1 MAKATA
7 NKTTTTPKGAPV
19 YYATGKRKTSA
30 ARVFLKPGK
39 GDVVVNKIPIEKY
52 LPTPTSIMKAMSP
65 FTVTETKG
73 QFDAQI
79 TVHGGGKIGQ
89 AGAIAHGI
97 TRALLVLDTDKY
109 RATLKKAGMVTRDD
123 RMVERKK
130 YGQHKARKKGQFS
143 KR

>member
-7 NKTTTTPKGAPV
+7 TKDSS

-30 ARVFLKPGK
+30 ARVFLKPGR
-39 GDVVVNKIPIEKY
+39 GEVTVNEMPIEKY
-52 LPTPTSIMKAMSP
+52 LPTPTSLMKALSP
-65 FTVTETKG
+65 FTVTNTKG
-73 QFDAQI
+73 LYDAAI

-97 TRALLVLDTDKY
+97 TRALLVLDSAKY
-109 RATLKKAGMVTRDD
+109 RDSLKKAGMVTRDD

-130 YGQHKARKKGQFS
+130 YGLHKARKRGQYS

>member
-1 MAKATA
+1 MAKATTN
-7 NKTTTTPKGAPV
+7 NKSTV

-39 GDVVVNKIPIEKY
+39 GSIVVNSMAIEKY
-52 LPTPTSIMKAMSP
+52 LPTPTSIMKALSP
-65 FTVTETKG
+65 LTVTETKS
-73 QFDAQI
+73 QFDADI
-79 TVHGGGKIGQ
+79 TVAGGGKIGQ

-97 TRALLVLDTDKY
+97 TRALLVFDSEKY
-109 RATLKKAGMVTRDD
+109 RGTLKKAGMVTRDD

-130 YGQHKARKKGQFS
+130 YGLHKARKRGQYS

>member
-7 NKTTTTPKGAPV
+7 PKSPV
-19 YYATGKRKTSA
+19 YYATGRRKTSA

-39 GDVVVNKIPIEKY
+39 GQVVVNTLPIEKY
-52 LPTPTSIMKAMSP
+52 LPTPTSIMKALSP

-73 QFDAQI
+73 LYDADI
-79 TVHGGGKIGQ
+79 TVSGGGKIGQ

-97 TRALLVLDTDKY
+97 TRALLVLDTEKF
-109 RATLKKAGMVTRDD
+109 RGTLKKAGMVTRDD

-130 YGQHKARKKGQFS
+130 YGRHKARKLGQYS

>member
-1 MAKATA
+1 MAKATST
-7 NKTTTTPKGAPV
+7 NSPV

-39 GDVVVNKIPIEKY
+39 GNIIVNKLAIDKY
-52 LPTPTSIMKAMSP
+52 LPTPTSIMKALSP
-65 FTVTETKG
+65 FSVTETTG
-73 QFDAQI
+73 MYDANI
-79 TVHGGGKIGQ
+79 TVCGGGKIGQ

-97 TRALLVLDTDKY
+97 TRALLVVDSDKF
-109 RATLKKAGMVTRDD
+109 RPTLKKAGMVTRDD

-130 YGQHKARKKGQFS
+130 YGLHKARKKGQYS

>member
-1 MAKATA
+1 MA
-7 NKTTTTPKGAPV
+7 KTTTPVKNTSV

-39 GDVVVNKIPIEKY
+39 GTVTVNKLPIDKY
-52 LPTPTSIMKAMSP
+52 LPTPTSIMKALSP
-65 FTVTETKG
+65 FGITSTTG
-73 QFDAQI
+73 MFDAEI
-79 TVHGGGKIGQ
+79 TVAGGGKIGQ

-97 TRALLVLDTDKY
+97 THALLVLDSEKY
-109 RATLKKAGMVTRDD
+109 RESLKKAGLVTRDD

-130 YGQHKARKKGQFS
+130 YGLHKARKRGQYS